1 MRLLLWM
8 VFFGVWITSCQS
20 SQQGETQKPEDKQ
33 VDFKAPPKW
42 ASEAIWYQI
51 FVERFRNGN
60 PNNDPTL
67 HSVKEQFQDTPN
79 DWEITPWGSD
89 WYKPDAYFSNL
100 EKDNFGAYAQ
110 YRRYGGDLEG
120 VMEKIPYL
128 KQLGITAIYFNPLN
142 DAPSLHKYDPR
153 YWHHIDRFF
162 GPNPKKDSTLMAN
175 ENPIDASNWPWTTA
189 DSLFVELV
197 KALHQN
203 KIKVIMDYSFNHTG
217 VKFWAFEDVK
227 QNGQNSAFKD
237 WYDVEHFD
245 DPNTPENEFD
255 YKGWI
260 GIKNLPEIK
269 KAIVGQDT
277 LFPFQGN
284 FYSETAKQH
293 MFEVAK
299 RWLDPNGD
307 GNFDD
312 GVDGYRLDVA
322 AEVPIGFWK
331 EFRKEVKT
339 INPNA
344 YLVGEVWWKK
354 WPDDLMNPSLFLQG
368 DVFDAVMNYRWYR
381 AARRFFAKPKTAID
395 AENLKIQLDTLQN
408 GFDTTFSYAMMN
420 IAASHDVPRLATSF
434 GNRNKYK
441 YQSKPQ
447 DDENYYVGPPDEI
460 TLANIKLF
468 LLHQFT
474 YVGAPQIWYGDEVG
488 MWGADDPDCRKP
500 MLWEDISYQPE
511 TFRYDGKRGEGW
523 SVKRNEDLFKY
534 YQKVIQLRKRNK
546 ALSLGNLK
554 WIKAEGDILVYER
567 SIEAETILVIIN
579 NSGDSVSVKL
589 PQLINAEPIFNGNYR
604 ENESVKLNP
613 KTGEVFILQ

>member
-162 GPNPKKDSTLMAN
+162 GSDPKKDSTLMTN

-197 KALHQN
+197 KELHKN

-217 VKFWAFEDVK
+217 IKFWAFEDVK

-237 WYDVEHFD
+237 WYDVEHYD

-381 AARRFFAKPKTAID
+381 SARRFFAKPKTAID

-420 IAASHDVPRLATSF
+420 MAASHDVPRLATSF

-447 DDENYYVGPPDEI
+447 DDENYYVGPPDET

-474 YVGAPQIWYGDEVG
+474 YVGPPQIWYGDEVG

-500 MLWEDISYQPE
+500 MLWDDINYQPE
-511 TFRYDGKRGEGW
+511 TYRYDGKREEGW
-523 SVKRNEDLFKY
+523 SVKRNEDLFGF
-534 YQKVIQLRKRNK
+534 YQKLIHLRKDNP
-546 ALSLGNLK
+546 ALSKGKIK
-554 WIKAEGDILVYER
+554 WFLTKGDLLAYER
-567 SIEAETILVIIN
+567 KWKEETLLVVIN
-579 NSGDSVSVKL
+579 N
-589 PQLINAEPIFNGNYR
+589 A
-604 ENESVKLNP
+604 NESANIELEQLKSAKPLLFNFSPQNNSVTLNP
-613 KTGEVFILQ
+613 KSGEVYLLK